1 MFNTFLSFFLIYGLK
16 SNILINS
23 GSGALLFEKENQYLK
38 FRLLNSLFVAIG
50 LICCL
55 IISYFLYTFVYMP
68 SGMLYLNVLLSVLI
82 VGIYNIIVS
91 KIFAKMSKLTHY
103 LYEKSYSFAFD
114 MVFILSVIFTV
125 NMSFALLDFIVM
137 AVAIAVA
144 VFVSNMIFGAYIEDS
159 NKTGIDQHY
168 LNVPARLFMLAI
180 FSIILYYASQ
190 LLI

>member
-1 MFNTFLSFFLIYGLK
+1 
-16 SNILINS
+16 
-23 GSGALLFEKENQYLK
+23 
-38 FRLLNSLFVAIG
+38 
-50 LICCL
+50 
-55 IISYFLYTFVYMP
+55 MP

-91 KIFAKMSKLTHY
+91 KIFAKMSNLTHY

-137 AVAIAVA
+137 AIAIAVA
-144 VFVSNMIFGAYIEDS
+144 VFLSNMIFGAYIEDS

>member
-1 MFNTFLSFFLIYGLK
+1 MFNTFLSFFLIFGLK

-38 FRLLNSLFVAIG
+38 FRLLNSLFVSIG
-50 LICCL
+50 LIICL
-55 IISYFLYTFVYMP
+55 IISYLLYTFIYMP

-91 KIFAKMSKLTHY
+91 KIFAKMSNLTHY

-125 NMSFALLDFIVM
+125 NMSFAFLDFVVM
-137 AVAIAVA
+137 SVAIAVA

-159 NKTGIDQHY
+159 NKTGIDEHY
-168 LNVPARLFMLAI
+168 LNVPSRLFMLAI